1 MSPSRLTP
9 LLLPHIPPG
18 APATFFVEEFYP
30 LAQTVEAYY
39 MGNTLAPPNE
49 EVLWSLGLQV
59 LAALHAVHN
68 AGAAVNTLDPSRVL
82 LTERGTRAR
91 ISGAAVADVLRPEV
105 QAAATPAVCASRDL

>member
-1 MSPSRLTP
+1 M
-9 LLLPHIPPG
+9 
-18 APATFFVEEFYP
+18 
-30 LAQTVEAYY
+30 
-39 MGNTLAPPNE
+39 
-49 EVLWSLGLQV
+49 

-105 QAAATPAVCASRDL
+105 QAAAAAAVCASRDLSDAASPHHIICQVRKPLPIQQS

>member
-1 MSPSRLTP
+1 
-9 LLLPHIPPG
+9 
-18 APATFFVEEFYP
+18 
-30 LAQTVEAYY
+30 

-105 QAAATPAVCASRDL
+105 QPPQMPPSVHHRPLQISRPLHIIRQVRKPLPIQQSDDLAAQ

>member
-1 MSPSRLTP
+1 
-9 LLLPHIPPG
+9 
-18 APATFFVEEFYP
+18 
-30 LAQTVEAYY
+30 

-49 EVLWSLGLQV
+49 EVLWSLGLQVLAALHHRHLRHRHRHLQLTSNPTPLQV

-105 QAAATPAVCASRDL
+105 QAAADPAVGASRDL

>member
-1 MSPSRLTP
+1 
-9 LLLPHIPPG
+9 
-18 APATFFVEEFYP
+18 
-30 LAQTVEAYY
+30 

-49 EVLWSLGLQV
+49 EVPGRSASRCWALHHRHHLRHLHLTTHPTPLQV

-105 QAAATPAVCASRDL
+105 QAAADPAVGASRDL